1 MENASQVRRVKAG
14 QERAVQVRR
23 VKAGQERAV
32 QVWSGQGRSG

>member
-1 MENASQVRRVKAG
+1 MENARQVRRVKAG